1 MANTPEGD
9 STTPAPRS
17 IVLDAQVDNAA
28 AGADE
33 LVTIVAP
40 MTGKVTGASII
51 PTATLTGANT
61 ESRTVTVTNK
71 GQAGA
76 GTTVVA
82 TKAFVSGVNAPADD
96 ETAVTLSATAAD
108 LLVTAGDVLEVKS
121 LHVGATGLA
130 APDLTVRLTFAAA
143 SEEDYVNTDGGR
155 IVQP

>member
-1 MANTPEGD
+1 MANTPQD
-9 STTPAPRS
+9 DTTTAAPRQV
-17 IVLDAQVDNAA
+17 ILEAQVDNAA

-40 MTGKVTGASII
+40 MTGKITAATIV
-51 PTATLTGANT
+51 PTSVLTGANT
-61 ESRTVTVTNK
+61 ESRTVVITNK

-76 GTTVVA
+76 GTTAVA

-130 APDLTVRLTFAAA
+130 APDLTVRITFAAA
-143 SEEDYVNTDGGR
+143 SEEDELNTDGGR
-155 IVQP
+155 IVQA